1 MNKLGELGEKIKI
14 LKMARDILQEEYSQ
28 SEFHKKKEAHPNS
41 TVPSTPEDEKIYK
54 LLNAIQ
60 QVKLNIKKLQDEQF
74 ELLKEQGDK

>member
-1 MNKLGELGEKIKI
+1 MNKLGELSEKIKI
-14 LKMARDILQEEYSQ
+14 LKMARDILQQEYSQ

-60 QVKLNIKKLQDEQF
+60 QLELYVKKLQDEQF
-74 ELLKEQGDK
+74 DLLKEQGNK

>member
-1 MNKLGELGEKIKI
+1 MNKLGELSEKIKI
-14 LKMARDILQEEYSQ
+14 LKMARDILQQEYSQ

-60 QVKLNIKKLQDEQF
+60 QLELYVKKLQDEQF
-74 ELLKEQGDK
+74 ELLKEHEDK